1 MLENNEIIPAMKY
14 KFNKKFSDEIKS
26 NSEKFVKIIEFNY

>member
-1 MLENNEIIPAMKY
+1 MLENNEIIAAMKY

-26 NSEKFVKIIEFNY
+26 NKEKFAKIMQ